1 MKLIPYPHINQLC
14 ESMQVNEVKFAF
26 TNKQENGD
34 YQLIT
39 NFVKCREYFNEFL
52 MVNHHPDQFKF
63 EEVHGFKYKHE
74 EYPYQMQNPSIAIKL
89 PRKDLYETFKT
100 NLEWLNS
107 IEDFNG
113 MEKTYIVETSDARQ
127 RGATFV
133 LEFSSMWINS
143 CILFNIYTL
152 LIKLCT
158 LDIKNKTIKTLLETF
173 NYIKPSEL
181 TYVECIKVNKLNS
194 ILNNLKS
201 FMKFP
206 DMFVDGFK
214 AIRNAYAVH
223 GQSGLLHLNNYPNEF
238 KDSPLIETFN
248 SIVNKKPEVEFI
260 A

>member
-1 MKLIPYPHINQLC
+1 MKLIPYPHVNELC

-63 EEVHGFKYKHE
+63 EEVYGFKYKHE

-89 PRKDLYETFKT
+89 PRKDLYEAFKT

-127 RGATFV
+127 RGTTFV

-173 NYIKPSEL
+173 NYNKPSEL
-181 TYVECIKVNKLNS
+181 LYVECIKVTKLNA

-201 FMKFP
+201 FMKFS
-206 DMFVDGFK
+206 DTFVDGFK
-214 AIRNAYAVH
+214 TIRAAYTVH
-223 GQSGLLHLNNYPNEF
+223 SQSGLISMAQYPRLF
-238 KDSPLIETFN
+238 DGSPLLKVFKAIT
-248 SIVNKKPEVEFI
+248 SKKPTVEFI